1 MIVQVKQRV
10 QCTALSPSGIRMRW
24 DAGYSATVRA
34 LEEAAWQGEFDP
46 LEGVILH
53 ESKPDLA
60 MAAE

>member
-1 MIVQVKQRV
+1 
-10 QCTALSPSGIRMRW
+10 MRW

-34 LEEAAWQGEFDP
+34 LEGAAWQGEFDP

-53 ESKPDLA
+53 ELKPDLA

>member
-1 MIVQVKQRV
+1 
-10 QCTALSPSGIRMRW
+10 MRS
-24 DAGYSATVRA
+24 DAGYSATMRA

-53 ESKPDLA
+53 TPKPNLA